1 VIPDEFLELLIGD
14 PAAMQSLVFQN
25 RKNNVATTI
34 GGSHMATEQ
43 SPIFTQDEDLTRGY
57 NGVAASRESAM
68 HDKVTGKT
76 QMRRNKVLALLA
88 ANPFGLTVD
97 EMLAQDPTLGRHR
110 SQLSGTVS
118 RMHEIELLACL
129 TRKRNGAHLYVLPVH
144 VGTQTTRAFK
154 PNANR
159 KAPDGLVQISDDA
172 RKMLERDGL
181 ALKTGASIHGAPDEI
196 AQQAALYGTAIYGT
210 PDEVPVAPPRPR
222 MKHDDKVLLGRV
234 KQGMASNSG
243 NVLRMQRDTVAR
255 LVALIERLDG

>member
-1 VIPDEFLELLIGD
+1 
-14 PAAMQSLVFQN
+14 
-25 RKNNVATTI
+25 
-34 GGSHMATEQ
+34 
-43 SPIFTQDEDLTRGY
+43 
-57 NGVAASRESAM
+57 
-68 HDKVTGKT
+68 
-76 QMRRNKVLALLA
+76 VLALLA

-154 PNANR
+154 PNASR
-159 KAPDGLVQISDDA
+159 KAPETEGAAQIGTNAHALLEHLTTTTVDASDLTVID
-172 RKMLERDGL
+172 R
-181 ALKTGASIHGAPDEI
+181 
-196 AQQAALYGTAIYGT
+196 
-210 PDEVPVAPPRPR
+210 DEVPVAPPRPR

-234 KQGMASNSG
+234 KQGMVSNSG
-243 NVLRMQRDTVAR
+243 NVLPMKRDTVAR